1 MVLYIKFLISISISC
16 RLFLYIAWEITIN
29 MCETDI
35 AHGVGTLE
43 AHTCVWVAAA
53 RMNASASH
61 GPDML
66 RLLTG
71 LRS

>member
-1 MVLYIKFLISISISC
+1 
-16 RLFLYIAWEITIN
+16 

-35 AHGVGTLE
+35 AHGVGTLK

-53 RMNASASH
+53 CMNASAPH
-61 GPDML
+61 GPDIL

>member
-1 MVLYIKFLISISISC
+1 MVYIKFLISISISC
-16 RLFLYIAWEITIN
+16 RLFLYAWEITIN
-29 MCETDI
+29 LCETDI

-53 RMNASASH
+53 RMNASTLH
-61 GPDML
+61 GPDIL